1 VGSVNVYTYTVAI
14 KAPNEFTAA
23 AFIGQLHEAAS
34 QWRRLDTTIHI
45 VSIDV
50 DNSDL
55 THDYDVGDDPPAID
69 TIPLF

>member
-1 VGSVNVYTYTVAI
+1 VNVYTYTVAI
-14 KAPNEFTAA
+14 KAPDDFTAA
-23 AFIGQLHEAAS
+23 AFIGQLHESAD
-34 QWRRLDTTIHI
+34 QWRRLKTPIHI

-55 THDYDVGDDPPAID
+55 THDYDVGDVPPID